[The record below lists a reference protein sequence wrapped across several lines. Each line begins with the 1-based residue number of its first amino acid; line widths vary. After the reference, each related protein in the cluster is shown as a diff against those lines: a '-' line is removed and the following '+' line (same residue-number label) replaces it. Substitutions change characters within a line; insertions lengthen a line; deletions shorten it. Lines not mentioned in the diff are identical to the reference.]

1 MATHVHELVSVGF
14 FSVPIV
20 TFGVFIILAHSST
33 PRDPLQRHGTTHSR
47 TGGTRDRAGV
57 SQQRRRRCSSRLT
70 AWRAASYSELQLPEE
85 APERRGRARMTT
97 IVRARVK
104 EGRLEPV
111 EELDLREGREV
122 TLTIVD

>member
-1 MATHVHELVSVGF
+1 
-14 FSVPIV
+14 
-20 TFGVFIILAHSST
+20 
-33 PRDPLQRHGTTHSR
+33 
-47 TGGTRDRAGV
+47 
-57 SQQRRRRCSSRLT
+57 
-70 AWRAASYSELQLPEE
+70 
-85 APERRGRARMTT
+85 MTT